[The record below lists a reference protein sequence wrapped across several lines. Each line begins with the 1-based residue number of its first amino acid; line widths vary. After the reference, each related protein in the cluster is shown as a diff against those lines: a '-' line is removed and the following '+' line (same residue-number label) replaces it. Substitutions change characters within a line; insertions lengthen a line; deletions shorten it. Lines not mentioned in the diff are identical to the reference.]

1 MDEENEIVLVNHS
14 QGGFNKIDRKQ
25 LSWIVKA

>member
-1 MDEENEIVLVNHS
+1 MDEENEIVSNNHP
-14 QGGFNKIDRKQ
+14 QGGFNKTDRKQ